1 VSFTHEDGTVLNEYV
16 WFLIFSFCFGL
27 KRALNMRFD
36 MLKSVIIEIRAIWC
50 VSPCSVV
57 YVPRGTHSF
66 DFGVEELQFGKAC

>member
-1 VSFTHEDGTVLNEYV
+1 
-16 WFLIFSFCFGL
+16 
-27 KRALNMRFD
+27 MRFD